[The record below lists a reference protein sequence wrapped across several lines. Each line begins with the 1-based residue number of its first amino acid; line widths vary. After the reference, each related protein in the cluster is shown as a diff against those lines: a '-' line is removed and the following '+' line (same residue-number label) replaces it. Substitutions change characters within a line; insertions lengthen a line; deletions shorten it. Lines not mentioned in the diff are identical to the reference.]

1 MVVPGIAF
9 VYDLT
14 FELTVWIEGM
24 VISNNSESLILKEAV
39 PEPEL
44 ILEIKRMVTLPSAS
58 VIPGIEEKVEIVR
71 GRAPLKSSPKNSR
84 PDWFTET
91 NSCSC
96 NR

>member
-44 ILEIKRMVTLPSAS
+44 ILEIKRMVTLPSAP

-91 NSCSC
+91 GSMIIGG
-96 NR
+96 